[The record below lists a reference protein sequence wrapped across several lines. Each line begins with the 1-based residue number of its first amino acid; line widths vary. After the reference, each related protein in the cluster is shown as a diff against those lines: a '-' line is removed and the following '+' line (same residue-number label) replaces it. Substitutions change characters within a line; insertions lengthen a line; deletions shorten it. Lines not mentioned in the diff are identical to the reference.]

1 MVSEHFRPDFSRA
14 KRIMGSFQID
24 FEPIGRRGQ
33 CSGETSLRDCARQL
47 GVELVSLCGGEGT
60 CGRCKVQ
67 VLDGHTSKPT
77 SAEMRSLSTQEL
89 NASYR
94 LACQTY
100 PLGDCRIYVPPESLT
115 APQRTQVEGLEVE
128 VRPDPVVAAYRV
140 EMASPTLKDYESDA
154 ERLLAALREQ
164 HNVRC
169 RGIDIRVLREL
180 SPRLRSCKWQLQASV
195 RGDEVVALAPWPG
208 RHIGLAV
215 DLGTTKI
222 AGYLLDL
229 STGKVLVSQG
239 MMNPQIA
246 YGEDI
251 IARIAHALGSPQ
263 GAEQLSKLAASALT
277 ELASALCAKIGAAP
291 REIVDAVVVGNT
303 AMHHLLLG
311 LPVEQLALSPY
322 VPAVKGAQDIKARD
336 VGIEIAPGGYVHL
349 LPNIAGFVG
358 ADHVAMLLATRIWQK
373 EGVVLALDIGTN
385 TEVCLSC
392 NGVISSVSCASGTAF
407 EGARIKHGMRAS
419 EGAVEH
425 LRITGDRVEYQTI
438 GGAPPVGLCGSGIV
452 DAIAQLYLVNVLDD
466 RGRINTDHPRVRLCK
481 GEREFVLV
489 SEKESRDGVPIAITQ
504 RDVREVQLAKGAI
517 RTGIQV
523 LLDTNSCL
531 EEDLE
536 EVFIAGAFGSYIDI
550 ASAMTIGMLPPLP
563 LERFKQVGNAAGT
576 GARMALIS
584 KRMREQ
590 AQDIADRVRY
600 IELAATAKFS
610 RTFAQANYLGTYRI
624 VRGKRE
630 TVQK

>member
-1 MVSEHFRPDFSRA
+1 
-14 KRIMGSFQID
+14 
-24 FEPIGRRGQ
+24 
-33 CSGETSLRDCARQL
+33 
-47 GVELVSLCGGEGT
+47 
-60 CGRCKVQ
+60 
-67 VLDGHTSKPT
+67 
-77 SAEMRSLSTQEL
+77 
-89 NASYR
+89 
-94 LACQTY
+94 
-100 PLGDCRIYVPPESLT
+100 
-115 APQRTQVEGLEVE
+115 
-128 VRPDPVVAAYRV
+128 
-140 EMASPTLKDYESDA
+140 
-154 ERLLAALREQ
+154 
-164 HNVRC
+164 
-169 RGIDIRVLREL
+169 
-180 SPRLRSCKWQLQASV
+180 
-195 RGDEVVALAPWPG
+195 
-208 RHIGLAV
+208 
-215 DLGTTKI
+215 
-222 AGYLLDL
+222 
-229 STGKVLVSQG
+229 
-239 MMNPQIA
+239 
-246 YGEDI
+246 
-251 IARIAHALGSPQ
+251 
-263 GAEQLSKLAASALT
+263 
-277 ELASALCAKIGAAP
+277 
-291 REIVDAVVVGNT
+291 
-303 AMHHLLLG
+303 MHHLLLG

-322 VPAVKGAQDIKARD
+322 VPAVKGAQDIKAQD

-358 ADHVAMLLATRIWQK
+358 ADHVAMLLATKIGQK

-392 NGVISSVSCASGTAF
+392 NGVINSVSCASGPAF
-407 EGARIKHGMRAS
+407 EGAHIKHGMRAS
-419 EGAVEH
+419 EGAIEH
-425 LRITGDRVEYQTI
+425 LRITGDKVEYQTI
-438 GGAPPVGLCGSGIV
+438 GGAPSVGLCGSGIV

-466 RGRINTDHPRVRLCK
+466 RGRMNPDHPRVRLCK

-523 LLDTNSCL
+523 LLDTNSRS

-600 IELAATAKFS
+600 IELAATAEFS
-610 RTFAQANYLGTYRI
+610 RTFAQANYLGTYRL